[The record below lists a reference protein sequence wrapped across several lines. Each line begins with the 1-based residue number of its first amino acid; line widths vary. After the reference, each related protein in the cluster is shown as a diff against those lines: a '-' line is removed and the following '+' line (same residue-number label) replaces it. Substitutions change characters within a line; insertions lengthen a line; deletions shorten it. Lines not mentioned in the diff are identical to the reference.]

1 MAQKIVESTALKSSE
16 KLNPQDMPEAELKIN
31 NIELVVKSELIELPK
46 PKCKYSDLNFGKQA
60 AMINNHSRP
69 I

>member
-31 NIELVVKSELIELPK
+31 DIELVAKSELIELPK
-46 PKCKYSDLNFGKQA
+46 PECKY
-60 AMINNHSRP
+60 
-69 I
+69 